1 MKCTTV
7 DCPKEASHW
16 LRCNGD
22 KVPGSWVCEDCA
34 RRILAEYTTK
44 LLPEEGVWDAI
55 PIDELG
61 EPVEGRILTGK
72 EEASTT

>member
-22 KVPGSWVCEDCA
+22 KVPEGWVCEDCA
-34 RRILAEYTTK
+34 RRILAG
-44 LLPEEGVWDAI
+44 LPKECDAI
-55 PIDELG
+55 PINELG